1 MKGKLTIVVEFDRVP
16 AHGDI
21 RERVREFSDTLD
33 GSANTVA
40 DAEGNDLDTNEVHLV
55 SANLSTFEEI
65 TVSVL

>member
-16 AHGDI
+16 AHG
-21 RERVREFSDTLD
+21 DTLD